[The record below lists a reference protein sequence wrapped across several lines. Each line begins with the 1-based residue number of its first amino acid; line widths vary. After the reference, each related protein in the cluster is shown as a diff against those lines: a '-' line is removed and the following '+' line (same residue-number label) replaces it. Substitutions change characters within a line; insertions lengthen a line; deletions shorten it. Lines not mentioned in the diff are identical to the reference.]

1 MSVIKSQM
9 QYSRIST
16 EEATS
21 LLKDDSHNTDDEDLQ
36 DDDNRVPSTLISDAE
51 VESLRPTAA
60 EVGSA
65 PRSHTMVIGND
76 TPSPFSRR
84 PSKARDFI
92 YAVLFFVHLLLVS
105 ALTGTEDLELQDSF
119 TIWSA
124 AIMIVIVSGSCF
136 GIGAVIVLS
145 NESSREIILSHC
157 VPLSIAF
164 ELCLGNILI
173 LTNTRYSLIGLFF
186 VGGALIDSFSF
197 KAARDNLSFT
207 IALLDMATEI
217 CKPYG
222 LSLTITCWAI
232 LAAQTG
238 LLMWWGVLLIGLIMD
253 PPSRTS
259 DFLVGGL
266 CSSVLCVVCAD
277 MCCVVCVM
285 CCVVRHHLYC
295 VVLCVVLCVVCCAFH
310 CIYCMIPGILA
321 SPPSFCR
328 SELCCTFSAY

>member
-1 MSVIKSQM
+1 M

-21 LLKDDSHNTDDEDLQ
+21 LLKDESLSTDDEELQ
-36 DDDNRVPSTLISDAE
+36 NGITRAPSTLISDAE
-51 VESLRPTAA
+51 VESLRRAA
-60 EVGSA
+60 ADVGSA
-65 PRSHTMVIGND
+65 PRSHLMVIGND

-105 ALTGTEDLELQDSF
+105 AMTGTEDLELKDSF

-124 AIMIVIVSGSCF
+124 AIMVVIISGSCF
-136 GIGAVIVLS
+136 GIGAVIILS
-145 NESSREIILSHC
+145 NESSRELILSHS
-157 VPLSIAF
+157 VPLSIVF
-164 ELCLGNILI
+164 EICLGNILI
-173 LTNTRYSLIGLFF
+173 LTNTRYSLVGLFF
-186 VGGALIDSFSF
+186 VGGAFVDTFSF
-197 KAARDNLSFT
+197 KSARDNLSFT

-238 LLMWWGVLLIGLIMD
+238 LLLWWGVLLIGLIMD

-259 DFLVGGL
+259 DFLVGGFWSSVSCNVL
-266 CSSVLCVVCAD
+266 CCVLYCMLQSVLCAVC
-277 MCCVVCVM
+277 CP
-285 CCVVRHHLYC
+285 LYC
-295 VVLCVVLCVVCCAFH
+295 AL
-310 CIYCMIPGILA
+310 
-321 SPPSFCR
+321 
-328 SELCCTFSAY
+328 